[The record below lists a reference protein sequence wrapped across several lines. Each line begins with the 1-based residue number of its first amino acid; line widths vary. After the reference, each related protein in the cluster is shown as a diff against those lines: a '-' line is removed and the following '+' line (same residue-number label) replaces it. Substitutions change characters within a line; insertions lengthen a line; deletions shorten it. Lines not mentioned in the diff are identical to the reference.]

1 MLTHNNAFTS
11 APLVHSSVMGG
22 KLLTLP
28 IFSLHFKSKSTQ
40 LSLARFEPGQILI
53 HNNVFTSVPL
63 VHSCVKVGKIL
74 TLPNFLLYPI
84 FYFISSQ
91 KAHKCLQRDL
101 NETKLLHFKSK
112 SAQMSSAGFE
122 SDQMGKLLTLANFLL
137 HFKAKSTQLSL
148 ARFEPDELLKHN
160 NSFTPLP
167 LVHSCVKVGKLLTL
181 ANFLLY
187 PIFYFISS
195 QKAHNSLQRD
205 LNETKLLHFKSK
217 STQMSS
223 ARFKSDQILIHNKAV
238 TSVPLVYSRVVG
250 SKLLKLPN
258 FLLHFKS

>member
-1 MLTHNNAFTS
+1 MSSARFKPDKILIQNNAFTSVPLVHSRVIGGKLLTLPNFLLHFKSNSTEQSSARFEPDQILIHNNAFTS
-11 APLVHSSVMGG
+11 VPLVHSWLMGG

-28 IFSLHFKSKSTQ
+28 
-40 LSLARFEPGQILI
+40 
-53 HNNVFTSVPL
+53 
-63 VHSCVKVGKIL
+63 
-74 TLPNFLLYPI
+74 
-84 FYFISSQ
+84 
-91 KAHKCLQRDL
+91 
-101 NETKLLHFKSK
+101 
-112 SAQMSSAGFE
+112 
-122 SDQMGKLLTLANFLL
+122 NFLL

-148 ARFEPDELLKHN
+148 ARFELDQILIHN
-160 NSFTPLP
+160 NAFSSVP

-181 ANFLLY
+181 PNFLLY

-223 ARFKSDQILIHNKAV
+223 ARFESDQILIHNNAF
-238 TSVPLVYSRVVG
+238 TCVPLVHSRVIG
-250 SKLLKLPN
+250 SKLLKLPY